1 MRALTVSEAWHV
13 CQRFLNLPAV
23 NLSASNGSGVT
34 WRDPKD
40 DKFPDLALRDDAQLV
55 LTGDQDLLK
64 LHPFHGIEIM
74 KQKDLLV

>member
-1 MRALTVSEAWHV
+1 M
-13 CQRFLNLPAV
+13 NLPDV

-64 LHPFHGIEIM
+64 FHPFHGIEIM
-74 KQKDLLV
+74 KSTDFLV